1 VARRRLK
8 RPPRRSAHL
17 LNHRAHVSLAEAGI
31 DRVAPKVS
39 QDVKT
44 MRDELDRDDARM
56 DEAGRG
62 RGSRGESVDEG
73 DEAEAELEADEEEPV
88 ENGVGVKVP
97 G

>member
-1 VARRRLK
+1 
-8 RPPRRSAHL
+8 
-17 LNHRAHVSLAEAGI
+17 
-31 DRVAPKVS
+31 
-39 QDVKT
+39 